1 MAKIMPQIT
10 TSATSTADVPT
21 QKFAGVDAADASKI
35 VVVTSDPTSGD
46 TFDYADPSVIAGG
59 RWQDGDSATQVVLET
74 STDTVGIGTD
84 NPGAPLHVYKAAASA
99 DHTPMEF
106 LRLEQQDEGVDMSA
120 GHGPAIT
127 FYVGE
132 TGGSDHGGSV
142 AVVREIEGDADSAA
156 AMTFATAVDD
166 GAPIEKMRISSAG
179 NVGVGTIT
187 PAVDLDI
194 EDTTTSSAT
203 QGGNLRLGS
212 NDGAVMAASHRL
224 GVVEFAGAEDTGGTM
239 TVGARIESVADATW
253 SASENGANM
262 DFYTTDGDATQTK
275 QMSIL
280 NGTAGNVTLGGD
292 RDLMYGALTTSK
304 KLTVYGTADRSVLE
318 LGSSKAANGEPMG
331 AVHFINNDNADS
343 TNFDVDSKVIGLM
356 QMETVTSDSNAGDDS
371 GGNFTLSTKPEAGTI
386 AARLTVLSAGDVG
399 IGVSDPDTKLEIL
412 DAAATQL
419 KLSFDGTDNCTLG
432 VDTYGMLTVTP
443 SGGTITN
450 TAANGVINSAALRTK
465 GAHTHPDTFI
475 KNTHLP
481 VHGSGISN
489 NWLYVSAGKYSN
501 SQLTA
506 PSSGADAI
514 RLIKWQPAS
523 AYSDGN
529 TYQIILP
536 SLDATWSSSSNYVSY
551 KIVVQQDTAMGSWS
565 SAVYLQLSGEGGSDT
580 INGSASDYTFDAIS
594 GTSVSAKDRT
604 IDVAGYYDGSKTVW
618 EVIRVAQW
626 S

>member
-59 RWQDGDSATQVVLET
+59 RWQDGDTATDVVLET
-74 STDTVGIGTD
+74 STDKVGIGT
-84 NPGAPLHVYKAAASA
+84 NSPAKKLHVQEPSGEAEIRLQSGDFSYSSIVHKDTGNELIIQNAAT
-99 DHTPMEF
+99 D
-106 LRLEQQDEGVDMSA
+106 GVIIFHD
-120 GHGPAIT
+120 
-127 FYVGE
+127 
-132 TGGSDHGGSV
+132 D
-142 AVVREIEGDADSAA
+142 
-156 AMTFATAVDD
+156 TA
-166 GAPIEKMRISSAG
+166 ERMRITKDGDVGIGSNAPAQKLHVVGNTALVG
-179 NVGVGTIT
+179 NVGVGLAS
-187 PAVDLDI
+187 PA
-194 EDTTTSSAT
+194 
-203 QGGNLRLGS
+203 
-212 NDGAVMAASHRL
+212 
-224 GVVEFAGAEDTGGTM
+224 
-239 TVGARIESVADATW
+239 
-253 SASENGANM
+253 
-262 DFYTTDGDATQTK
+262 TK
-275 QMSIL
+275 L
-280 NGTAGNVTLGGD
+280 HA
-292 RDLMYGALTTSK
+292 YGASGEVELRIQSDTSYTSIVQK
-304 KLTVYGTADRSVLE
+304 
-318 LGSSKAANGEPMG
+318 
-331 AVHFINNDNADS
+331 DNAEL
-343 TNFDVDSKVIGLM
+343 II
-356 QMETVTSDSNAGDDS
+356 QNASS
-371 GGNFTLSTKPEAGTI
+371 GGVIIFHDDTAERMRI
-386 AARLTVLSAGDVG
+386 DSAGDVG

-419 KLSFDGTDNCTLG
+419 KLSYDGTDNCTLG

-604 IDVAGYYDGSKTVW
+604 IDVAGYYDGSKTIW